1 MGIFLDR
8 GEEEGGGAINLRPYI
23 GRKIKV
29 GNKACSVGS
38 GEKRKEKKRKYIYI
52 YI

>member
-8 GEEEGGGAINLRPYI
+8 GEEEGGAINLRPYI

-38 GEKRKEKKRKYIYI
+38 GEKRKEKKRKKTKYI
-52 YI
+52 